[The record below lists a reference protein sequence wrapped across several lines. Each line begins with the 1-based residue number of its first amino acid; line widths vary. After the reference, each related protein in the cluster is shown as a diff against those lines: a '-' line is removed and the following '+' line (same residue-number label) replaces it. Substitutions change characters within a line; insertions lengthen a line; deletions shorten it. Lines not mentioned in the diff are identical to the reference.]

1 MNLQAQVLAQDKL
14 VSVAEMQAIE
24 AAANAGGHPYAA
36 MMEMAGYG
44 VAEAILAR
52 FGPASSLVLVGPGNN
67 GGDGLVCARH
77 LAQAGATVR
86 VYLWKRQTD
95 PERDSEGL
103 FEQLRP
109 LGIESARADDDPD
122 FAILAQW
129 SHCHVIVDALLGT
142 GNSRSIEGQLAAILD
157 RVAQHRR
164 TPGVSCHVVAVDC
177 ASGLYCDTGAVD
189 PHTLRPD
196 ITVTFAHAKLGHY
209 LFPGADC
216 VGELAV
222 VGIGVPPELS
232 LPRKT
237 FVLTERAVA
246 QWLPERQRASHK
258 GVYGKVLLM
267 VGSELYP
274 GAAYLSCAAAG
285 RVGAGLVTG
294 VVPRV
299 IWPIVASKLS
309 EATWLPLG
317 ADGCDPN
324 GPSSQIE
331 PAIAPVLASY
341 TAMVAGCGLGR
352 NPAMQARLAE
362 LLQQPLPPVVIDAD
376 GLNNLADLPH
386 WPAQLP
392 HRCVLTPHP
401 TEMARLCGFSAQ
413 EVLTQRWVLAREKAA
428 AWQCVVLLKGPY
440 TVIASPDGW
449 LAVLP
454 VATAA
459 LATAGTGDVLAGA
472 IGGLL
477 AQGVELFRAA
487 CLGAWLHGAAGLR
500 CAERTGDAGVLASD
514 LLPELPLAIQRVRKP
529 HASSNPSQTYSS
541 ADFSDLADHVTG
553 ALRQGGQDGW
563 NTHDIDGDQY
573 AHRRRYK

>member
-1 MNLQAQVLAQDKL
+1 MEQPANLQTQVLAQDKL

-24 AAANAGGHPYAA
+24 ATANAAGHTYAA
-36 MMEMAGYG
+36 MMELAGVG

-52 FGPASSLVLVGPGNN
+52 YGPVSTLVLVGPGNN
-67 GGDGLVCARH
+67 GGDGLVCARR

-86 VYLWKRQTD
+86 IYLWKRQTD
-95 PERDSEGL
+95 PEHDSAGL

-109 LGIESARADDDPD
+109 LGVESARVDDDPD
-122 FAILAQW
+122 LAILAQW

-142 GNSRSIEGQLAAILD
+142 GNSRPLEGQLAAILD
-157 RVAQHRR
+157 RVAQHRHS
-164 TPGVSCHVVAVDC
+164 PGVSCHIVAVDC

-196 ITVTFAHAKLGHY
+196 FTVTFAHAKLGHY
-209 LFPGADC
+209 LFPGAEC
-216 VGELAV
+216 VGEIAV
-222 VGIGVPPELS
+222 VDIGVPPELS

-237 FVLTERAVA
+237 FVLTERVVA

-294 VVPRV
+294 AVPRAV
-299 IWPIVASKLS
+299 WPIVASKLS
-309 EATWLPLG
+309 EATWLPLDD
-317 ADGCDPN
+317 DGRDPN
-324 GPSSQIE
+324 EPSSQIE
-331 PAIAPVLASY
+331 RSIAPALPGY
-341 TAMVAGCGLGR
+341 TALVAGCGMGR
-352 NPAMQARLAE
+352 NPTMQARMAE
-362 LLQQPLPPVVIDAD
+362 LLEQPLPPVVIDAD
-376 GLNNLADLPH
+376 GLNNLSDLPH
-386 WPAQLP
+386 WPARLP
-392 HRCVLTPHP
+392 PQCILTPHP
-401 TEMARLCGFSAQ
+401 TEMARLCGISAQ
-413 EVLTQRWVLAREKAA
+413 AVLAQRWTLALEKAV
-428 AWQCVVLLKGPY
+428 AWRCTVLLKGPY

-459 LATAGTGDVLAGA
+459 LATAGTGDVLAGT

-477 AQGVELFRAA
+477 AQGVEPFRAA

-500 CAERTGDAGVLASD
+500 CAERIGDAGVLASD
-514 LLPELPLAIQRVRKP
+514 LLPCLPAEVQRMRRPHGSPTLIQTVSP
-529 HASSNPSQTYSS
+529 
-541 ADFSDLADHVTG
+541 ADFSDLVAM
-553 ALRQGGQDGW
+553 
-563 NTHDIDGDQY
+563 
-573 AHRRRYK
+573 